1 MGNLV
6 VSIRQQTKRAKTT
19 MADGRTAARACSCAR
34 LRLPRRLRRRSE
46 TRRCGYACV
55 VTRKTSVRMEHPLS
69 RVPAVERR
77 SAGST
82 SYVGRRTKRTCLLE
96 QLLWSTRRTRASMAW
111 RLRRF
116 QACASSSHRPRMRKR
131 SGPRPRGSDGCPS
144 PPPSTPKP
152 RRLPALESSLPP
164 RRTISSGAEGID
176 FGPMGVC
183 QLSFPR
189 RRLVGDTWR
198 ARACLSDPNLSS

>member
-1 MGNLV
+1 M

-19 MADGRTAARACSCAR
+19 TADGRMAARACSCAR
-34 LRLPRRLRRRSE
+34 LRLRRRWRRRSE
-46 TRRCGYACV
+46 TRRCGFACV
-55 VTRKTSVRMEHPLS
+55 VTRMTSVRMEHPLS

-82 SYVGRRTKRTCLLE
+82 SHVGRRTKRICLLE

-116 QACASSSHRPRMRKR
+116 HARASSSHRSRMRKR
-131 SGPRPRGSDGCPS
+131 SCPRPCGCDGCPS
-144 PPPSTPKP
+144 PPPSTPIP
-152 RRLPALESSLPP
+152 RIPPRPESSRPP
-164 RRTISSGAEGID
+164 RRTISSGVERVD

-189 RRLVGDTWR
+189 LRDVGDTWE
-198 ARACLSDPNLSS
+198 ARACLADPNLSS